1 MLKCYYLVV
10 IKKVNSVPSCAM
22 DSGHPRRP
30 RRSQELVIDG
40 ILSTQP
46 ELGPSLPDGGYGWV
60 VFFATLFFQVSKVEA

>member
-1 MLKCYYLVV
+1 
-10 IKKVNSVPSCAM
+10 M